1 MKKKL
6 LLIGIIAFNGLF
18 YSQFNTGTVSLP
30 TAGMTV
36 KFAVDATT
44 VTMTL
49 TGDSS
54 SMLGIGFG
62 DDGLG
67 MTSGYDGYIYNTT
80 ANRDYTFNGV
90 GATPSADAAQNWSQ
104 VSNTVSGTIRTI
116 VATRTLAG
124 GSEDYA
130 FTNLAGPLPIFYS
143 RRAGNLNLGYHGAL
157 RDYAALILTPTLGTD
172 ENNMK
177 NQVSVFPN
185 PTKDVVS
192 FTNSAQIKTLKIYD
206 SNGKLVL
213 APKSV
218 LDKIDIS
225 KLIKGFYF
233 FELELSDGS
242 RKFEKIIKE

>member
-1 MKKKL
+1 MKKTL
-6 LLIGIIAFNGLF
+6 LLIGIIAFNALF
-18 YSQFNTGTVSLP
+18 YSQVNTGTVSLP

-36 KFAVDATT
+36 KFDVDATN

-62 DDGLG
+62 EAGLG
-67 MTSGYDGYIYNTT
+67 MTEGYDGYIYNTT

-124 GSEDYA
+124 GAEDFA
-130 FTNLAGPLPIFYS
+130 FSNLPVPIAIFYS
-143 RRAGNLNLGYHGAL
+143 RRAGTTSLGYHGAL
-157 RDYAALILTPTLGTD
+157 RDYAALVLTPTLATN
-172 ENNMK
+172 ENNLK

-192 FTNSAQIKTLKIYD
+192 FTNSDKIKTLKVYD

-213 APKSV
+213 SPKSV
-218 LDKIDIS
+218 MDKLDVS
-225 KLIKGFYF
+225 KLTQGFYF
-233 FELELSDGS
+233 IEFELVDGS